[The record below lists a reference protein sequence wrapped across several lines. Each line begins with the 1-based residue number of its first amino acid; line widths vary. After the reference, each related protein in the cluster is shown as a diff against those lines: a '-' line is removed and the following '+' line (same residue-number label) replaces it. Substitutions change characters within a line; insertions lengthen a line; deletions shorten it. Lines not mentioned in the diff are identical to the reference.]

1 MENLYT
7 LIMAGGAGT
16 RFWPRSKTAKPK
28 QYLNIFGDDSLLQDT
43 INRFSTFTENEN
55 IYIVSSATQAKV
67 LEEQTPML
75 PKENLIYEPI
85 GRNTLPCIGLAA
97 MYAEKEDPDGIM
109 VVSPADHLIENNEL
123 FKDTVLAAAK
133 IAAERDGIVTIGIT
147 PNYPATGYGYVQTA
161 ENITGNEKIN
171 QFKVERF
178 VEKPD
183 EATASNYLKQGCFYW
198 NSGLFVFKVSV
209 FLKAVQEFAPEL
221 YADLRKIQADLGNP
235 SYPQTLDTIYRAVES
250 ISVDYG
256 IMEHAKN
263 IYLVEGNFVW
273 NDLGGWES
281 VYLADKKKD
290 ENGNAG
296 AGETML
302 LDTKNSY
309 VYTDGGNMVAVVG
322 LEDVIVVQDGNTTLV
337 CKRENAE
344 DIKQIVEKLKAEN
357 KTQYL

>member
-1 MENLYT
+1 MKDLYT
-7 LIMAGGAGT
+7 LIMAGGSGT

-28 QYLNIFGDDSLLQDT
+28 QYLNIFGEDSLLQDT
-43 INRFSTFTENEN
+43 IYRFASFTKEEN

-97 MYAEKEDPDGIM
+97 MYAERENPDGVM
-109 VVSPADHLIENNEL
+109 VVSPSDHLIKDNSL
-123 FKDTVLAAAK
+123 FKETVLSAAK
-133 IAAERDGIVTIGIT
+133 IAEERDGIVTIGIT
-147 PNYPATGYGYVQTA
+147 PTYPATGYGYVQTA
-161 ENITGNEKIN
+161 EDITGDERIK

-183 EATASNYLKQGCFYW
+183 EATATNYLKEGGFYW

-209 FLKAVQEFAPEL
+209 FLKAVEEFAPEL
-221 YADLRKIQADLGNP
+221 YADLRKIQADFGNP
-235 SYPQTLDTIYRAVES
+235 TYPQTLDTIYRAVES

-263 IYLVEGNFVW
+263 IFLVEGNFAW
-273 NDLGGWES
+273 NDLGSWES
-281 VYLADKKKD
+281 VYLTDKKD

-296 AGETML
+296 SGETIF

-309 VYTDGGNMVAVVG
+309 VYSEDSLVAVVG

-344 DIKQIVEKLKAEN
+344 DIKKIVEKLKDEN
-357 KTQYL
+357 KNQYL